1 MNLFWK
7 IITTCHPIEIEG
19 ENTVSMLIVY
29 LWIKQVETKWK
40 PHCGRTCFGN
50 LCSISQG
57 LHFDKPAETC
67 NSRLIM
73 WDRFLKF
80 LDLPICAILFWN

>member
-29 LWIKQVETKWK
+29 CESNKWK
-40 PHCGRTCFGN
+40 PSGN
-50 LCSISQG
+50 HTAEELA
-57 LHFDKPAETC
+57 LETC
-67 NSRLIM
+67 VQ
-73 WDRFLKF
+73 
-80 LDLPICAILFWN
+80 